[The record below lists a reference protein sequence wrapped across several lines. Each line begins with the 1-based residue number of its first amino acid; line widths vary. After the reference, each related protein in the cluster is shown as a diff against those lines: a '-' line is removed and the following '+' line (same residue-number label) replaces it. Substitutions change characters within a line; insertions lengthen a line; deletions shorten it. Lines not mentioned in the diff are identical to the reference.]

1 MAKLF
6 LFWVGI
12 HAKIGQQLV
21 LINSIVKSNHAALHH
36 AFLPLH
42 SLCPNVYNKLT
53 FFPLHC
59 TNIPTNTSKSWFCL
73 LEIQEITNTMSLNC
87 LTCSPLLPRTDSF
100 EELFPEKEYKEHKE
114 YKEYKEHKEIKETWN
129 QVDRS
134 WSNNKLPSALKRE
147 LPKVGAVGKLKGD
160 HRRNY
165 STGDVPYPG
174 ASEPKLMRSS
184 GMRRNWSLE
193 DLTEKQE
200 RRVRFR

>member
-1 MAKLF
+1 MQLF
-6 LFWVGI
+6 T
-12 HAKIGQQLV
+12 
-21 LINSIVKSNHAALHH
+21 IVK
-36 AFLPLH
+36 F
-42 SLCPNVYNKLT
+42 LCPNVYNKLT
-53 FFPLHC
+53 FFP
-59 TNIPTNTSKSWFCL
+59 TNTSKSCFCL
-73 LEIQEITNTMSLNC
+73 HEIQEITNTMSLNC

-114 YKEYKEHKEIKETWN
+114 YKEYKEHKESKQIKEAYN

-134 WSNNKLPSALKRE
+134 WSNNKLPSSLKRD
-147 LPKVGAVGKLKGD
+147 LPKVGAVAKLKGD

-174 ASEPKLMRSS
+174 PSGPKLMRSS